1 MISYSVIPAKRE
13 HLEGIEMLEKEC
25 FSLPWSRDNLAA
37 YLPDDTHAMLC
48 AVSDTGDVLGYVGL
62 LYVLDEGY
70 IANVAVSDI
79 CRRQGIASAL
89 IAELV
94 GLARDKKLSF
104 LTLEVRESNAPAI
117 GLYDK
122 FGFSV
127 VGKRKNYYDKPAE
140 DAILMTK
147 FL

>member
-48 AVSDTGDVLGYVGL
+48 AVSETGDVLGYVGL

-79 CRRQGIASAL
+79 CRRQGVASAL
-89 IAELV
+89 IAELLS
-94 GLARDKKLSF
+94 LARDIKLSF